1 MLESLDEVF
10 ATSTD
15 GGIMPISKIN
25 NKILGKGIFGK
36 ITKKLYQIQWEKHT
50 NPNWSDSINV
60 FQIARFNSPLTINHP
75 PSLKI

>member
-36 ITKKLYQIQWEKHT
+36 ITKKLY
-50 NPNWSDSINV
+50 
-60 FQIARFNSPLTINHP
+60 
-75 PSLKI
+75 